1 MDDSYRLRQEI
12 KALRDRMTK
21 LCAATLR
28 INESLDFDT
37 VLQGVLDS
45 ARSLTNARYGVMTLL
60 DEYGGIQDSLSSGMT
75 AEETKQLWNLAGG
88 MRLFGY
94 LGSIAEPLRVPDL
107 LSHVRCMGLPELHP
121 PMEVSPAIP
130 FLASPVLHR
139 GQRVGNVYLAEKEDG
154 AEFTREDEETL
165 IMFASQAALV
175 ISNARTHR
183 DERRPRTDM
192 ETLIETCPVRVAVLN
207 AKTGE
212 PMSFNREAVRIV
224 SGLLE
229 QDQPLEELLRLISI
243 KRADVSQFSLQE
255 LSLAQALSADE
266 TVRAEEVVL
275 KLPDGRSVA
284 TLMNATPTLSTKGQV
299 ESFVVTLQDMTALED
314 LERRHAEF
322 LGVVSH
328 ELRAPL
334 PPSRVPRLP

>member
-1 MDDSYRLRQEI
+1 
-12 KALRDRMTK
+12 
-21 LCAATLR
+21 
-28 INESLDFDT
+28 
-37 VLQGVLDS
+37 
-45 ARSLTNARYGVMTLL
+45 
-60 DEYGGIQDSLSSGMT
+60 
-75 AEETKQLWNLAGG
+75 
-88 MRLFGY
+88 
-94 LGSIAEPLRVPDL
+94 
-107 LSHVRCMGLPELHP
+107 
-121 PMEVSPAIP
+121 
-130 FLASPVLHR
+130 
-139 GQRVGNVYLAEKEDG
+139 
-154 AEFTREDEETL
+154 
-165 IMFASQAALV
+165 
-175 ISNARTHR
+175 
-183 DERRPRTDM
+183 
-192 ETLIETCPVRVAVLN
+192 
-207 AKTGE
+207 
-212 PMSFNREAVRIV
+212 MSFNREAVRIV

-243 KRADVSQFSLQE
+243 NRADVSQFSLQE

-334 PPSRVPRLP
+334 TSIKGSATTLRESQASLDPAEADLFFRIIEQQANHMSGLIPTCSTSPE